1 MLLVAV
7 ERELGEDGDTSC
19 RYVVDDLVYKNKIN
33 GKGFVDIAKL
43 PSKELES
50 LISLLSN
57 YYEI

>member
-7 ERELGEDGDTSC
+7 KRELEEDGETSC
-19 RYVVDDLVYKNKIN
+19 RYVVDDSVSQNKMD
-33 GKGFVDIAKL
+33 GKGFADLAKL

-50 LISLLSN
+50 LIGYGN